1 MDMGLGQTRALFEAE
16 AADDGAA
23 AEGRPVRP
31 ILPFDW
37 RALRARL
44 AAAHAARAALSST
57 LGSIA
62 ASPSGAVDESAV
74 GDGPASFDN
83 ASALALGAYAD
94 GIGPVNPNASSG
106 VKPVGGNQGDVAGGR
121 TASGQMTGDRG
132 PT

>member
-1 MDMGLGQTRALFEAE
+1 MDMGLGQARALFGAD

-31 ILPFDW
+31 VLPFDW

-44 AAAHAARAALSST
+44 AAAHAARAALS
-57 LGSIA
+57 
-62 ASPSGAVDESAV
+62 ASSAAV
-74 GDGPASFDN
+74 GTGSASDGPASFDN
-83 ASALALGAYAD
+83 ASARALGAYAD